1 MIEQRRMSPRIV
13 KMENISLKCFLVI
26 YTNEIDKLIF

>member
-1 MIEQRRMSPRIV
+1 MIEQRPRIV

>member
-1 MIEQRRMSPRIV
+1 MIEQRPRIV
-13 KMENISLKCFLVI
+13 KMENISLNCFLVI